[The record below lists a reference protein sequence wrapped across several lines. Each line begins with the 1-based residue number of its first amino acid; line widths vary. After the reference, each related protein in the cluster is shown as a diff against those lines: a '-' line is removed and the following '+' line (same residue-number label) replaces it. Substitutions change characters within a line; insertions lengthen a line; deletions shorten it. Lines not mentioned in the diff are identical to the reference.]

1 MSKESS
7 LAASL
12 NKLSEMSSSGE
23 MARVK
28 QRRSVKAQAW
38 GSDDNASNLL
48 GCILDDSSK
57 DAEEEARHHEEARQR
72 ASEEA
77 RRQREYEED
86 MKRLEAE
93 RELIAQQQQQEELRV
108 RQAEMQAQL
117 QRQKDIE
124 AGLIDLKEEARLA
137 REEEARKRA
146 EADAKVRKEAEKRAN
161 ELLLREQQAEIEA
174 LRQQEILEQSRPK
187 RSKAPFIA
195 MAALVVVGL
204 GGAIG
209 YYLLNQEPIDIYAL
223 STEYDSRSIGFLPES
238 LDMVSMEVMVVKQ
251 ADDPKPVRPVV
262 TRPRPPGGGG
272 GAKPPGGDPPAS
284 TGGGLGGGK
293 SGGLGGGKGGGLGG
307 GRGL

>member
-23 MARVK
+23 VARVK

-38 GSDDNASNLL
+38 SSDDNASNLL

-57 DAEEEARHHEEARQR
+57 DAEEEARQQEEARQR
-72 ASEEA
+72 ATEDA
-77 RRQREYEED
+77 RRRREYEED

-93 RELIAQQQQQEELRV
+93 RELTAQQQQQEELRL

-124 AGLIDLKEEARLA
+124 AGLIDLEEEARLA

-146 EADAKVRKEAEKRAN
+146 EAEAKARKEAEKRAN

-187 RSKAPFIA
+187 RSKVPFIA
-195 MAALVVVGL
+195 MAALVVLGL
-204 GGAIG
+204 GGGIG
-209 YYLLNQEPIDIYAL
+209 YYLLSQEPVDIYAL
-223 STEYDSRSIGFLPES
+223 STDYDSRSIGFLPES

-251 ADDPKPVRPVV
+251 ADDPKPVRATTAP
-262 TRPRPPGGGG
+262 RPRPAGGSGG
-272 GAKPPGGDPPAS
+272 SQPKPPAADTTQP
-284 TGGGLGGGK
+284 GK
-293 SGGLGGGKGGGLGG
+293 SGLDSGKGGGLLG
-307 GRGL
+307 GRRGL